1 MKTLKEYIVEAK
13 IDFDFYAFCDAV
25 EEYAYND
32 KSWNSA
38 TGAYIISIKDIFS
51 KDTIRCN
58 GAGVNNMNRI
68 INKYETVDADYIYVD
83 RTGKRTLGVHGK
95 KFGYMYLQNM
105 NDIISCFGESNS
117 IKIYKFIKN

>member
-1 MKTLKEYIVEAK
+1 MKTLKEYITEAK
-13 IDFDFYAFCDAV
+13 SNIDFYDFCDAV
-25 EEYAYND
+25 EEYAYNE
-32 KSWNSA
+32 KSWHSG

-68 INKYETVDADYIYVD
+68 VNKYETVDVDYIYVD

-95 KFGYMYLQNM
+95 KFGYMYLQNI
-105 NDIISCFGESNS
+105 NDIISCFGVENLE
-117 IKIYKFIKN
+117 KIYNFIKN